1 MKPSF
6 SPGRVTIDADRGCP
20 RFDDDGDSVLRALS
34 LSPGGAAGNRR
45 PLELRRSSDSCSG
58 LQLLL
63 QGVVHAVLAGVV
75 VSIGELH
82 PQSVRELSD

>member
-6 SPGRVTIDADRGCP
+6 SPARVTIDGGSGQP
-20 RFDDDGDSVLRALS
+20 RFDDDGDVVLRALS
-34 LSPGGAAGNRR
+34 LSPGVSRRR
-45 PLELRRSSDSCSG
+45 PLDARRRGNQMASSSE

-75 VSIGELH
+75 VSIGT
-82 PQSVRELSD
+82 VFAI